1 MEDDTKHDEMDLDE
15 ITSPLLSMV
24 DTPLDSSSDTHQYSL
39 SSSKK
44 MIKPTKSINDL
55 LNFESDSDLG
65 EQQTMTLVKN
75 LACFNGQFRENLK
88 SCGVKVKL
96 SGNKL

>member
-1 MEDDTKHDEMDLDE
+1 MEHDTNLDEMDQDE
-15 ITSPLLSMV
+15 ITSPLLSMIE
-24 DTPLDSSSDTHQYSL
+24 TTMDSPSEAQHYSL

-65 EQQTMTLVKN
+65 EQQTMTPPCPVETEGENSFISFMN
-75 LACFNGQFRENLK
+75 LIIR
-88 SCGVKVKL
+88 
-96 SGNKL
+96 